1 MSENFPGLSTRSLK
15 MDMLHIQDEIL
26 RDMRQMQSKL
36 DTKYS
41 KSEEDLNKKLTKIEL
56 KIQNLEKNFSELSN
70 LIIQDNSMKEKL
82 ESIFKRRAKL
92 SDLEKKI
99 NTEIDAINKILIN
112 YSELSINDWENS
124 KISNIS

>member
-1 MSENFPGLSTRSLK
+1 
-15 MDMLHIQDEIL
+15 
-26 RDMRQMQSKL
+26 
-36 DTKYS
+36 
-41 KSEEDLNKKLTKIEL
+41 
-56 KIQNLEKNFSELSN
+56 
-70 LIIQDNSMKEKL
+70 MKEKL

>member
-70 LIIQDNSMKEKL
+70 LLFKIIQ
-82 ESIFKRRAKL
+82 
-92 SDLEKKI
+92 
-99 NTEIDAINKILIN
+99 
-112 YSELSINDWENS
+112 
-124 KISNIS
+124 